1 MINDKVKIFLADDH
15 KILRESLIMLLGQ
28 ERDIEVVGEAQDG
41 IAVEE
46 EVLRKTVDV
55 LILDISM
62 PKRSGI
68 DVAKNLI
75 RQLPDLKIIFL
86 TMHKSEEILAEAFMN
101 GAKGYV
107 LKENAFEELIKAI
120 HAVMENKVY
129 VSSLLAPTLLHGFL
143 ENEKKG
149 NALSVREREVLKLI
163 AEGYSNKEISN
174 MLMISIKTVETH
186 RASIMRK
193 NNFRNITE
201 LVLYAARNHMI
212 EI

>member
-1 MINDKVKIFLADDH
+1 MINDKIKIFLADDH

-28 ERDIEVVGEAQDG
+28 ESDIEVVGEAQDG
-41 IAVEE
+41 IAAEE
-46 EVLRKTVDV
+46 EVMKKAVDV

-62 PKRSGI
+62 PKRSGT
-68 DVAKNLI
+68 DVAKNL

-86 TMHKSEEILAEAFMN
+86 TMHKSEDILAEAFMN

-120 HAVMENKVY
+120 HSVMENKIY

-143 ENEKKG
+143 ENEKKE

-193 NNFRNITE
+193 NNFKNITE
-201 LVLYAARNHMI
+201 LVLYAARNHLI